1 VALFIFAFQNYYTMS
16 ALSIIILTLIFSA
29 FFSGMEMAFVSSNRL
44 RIEVEKNKGHFSA
57 RIISH
62 FTRMPS
68 RFIGALLLG
77 NNVALVIY
85 GIAMAQIL
93 KPALESFIPAQIMSE
108 TLMLSLQT
116 ILATLLVLVVAEFTP
131 KVLFRLNPNR
141 ILNAFALP
149 MALLFYLFYPLI
161 YIYIG
166 FSEWVLKRFVKI
178 KFSREN
184 LIFSVVDLD
193 NYLKEFTPDYTR
205 QDDVQQEIQMF
216 QNAIDFRNV
225 KLRECMIPRTE
236 IVALEKSDT
245 IENLRQTFIS
255 SGHSKIPIYRHSID
269 DIIGYV
275 HSADIFKR
283 PATIKSILRPII
295 VVPEAMS
302 ANVVLSMF
310 TQQSKSIAVVV
321 DEFGGTSGI
330 ITMEDV
336 IEEIFGEI
344 DDEFDVEDLTEK
356 KITDKEYIFSAR
368 LEIDYLNE
376 KYQLDLPE
384 GEEYETLAGLI
395 ISHHQSIPALNDEIQ
410 FAPFNFIILEATE
423 TRIDTVKLIIS
434 NEGK

>member
-1 VALFIFAFQNYYTMS
+1 MS
-16 ALSIIILTLIFSA
+16 ALSIIIITLIFSA
-29 FFSGMEMAFVSSNRL
+29 FFSGMEIAFVSSNRL
-44 RIEVEKNKGHFSA
+44 KIEVDKNKGHYSA

-85 GIAMAQIL
+85 GIAMARIL
-93 KPALESFIPAQIMSE
+93 EPALQNLIPAHLMNE
-108 TLMLSLQT
+108 TLMLTLQT
-116 ILATLLVLVVAEFTP
+116 LLATLLVLVVAEFTP
-131 KVLFRLNPNR
+131 KVLFRLNPNK

-149 MALLFYLFYPLI
+149 AALFYYLFYPLI

-166 FSEWVLKRFVKI
+166 FSEWVLTRFIKI

-184 LIFSVVDLD
+184 LLFSVVDLD
-193 NYLKEFTPDYTR
+193 NYLKEFSPEYSR

-216 QNAIDFRNV
+216 QNAIDFRNI

-236 IVALEKSDT
+236 IVALEKNDT
-245 IENLRQTFIS
+245 IPNLRQAFIS

-275 HSADIFKR
+275 HSADMFKS

-295 VVPEAMS
+295 VVPETMS

-310 TQQSKSIAVVV
+310 TQQNKSIAVVV

-344 DDEFDVEDLTEK
+344 DDEFDVEDLIEK
-356 KITDKEYIFSAR
+356 KISDKEYIFSAR

-376 KYQLDLPE
+376 KYQLGLPE
-384 GEEYETLAGLI
+384 GEDYETVAGLI

-423 TRIDTVKLIIS
+423 TRIDKVKLILS

>member
-1 VALFIFAFQNYYTMS
+1 MS
-16 ALSIIILTLIFSA
+16 ALSIIIITLIFSA
-29 FFSGMEMAFVSSNRL
+29 FFSGMEIAFVSSNRL
-44 RIEVEKNKGHFSA
+44 KIEVDKNKGHYSA

-77 NNVALVIY
+77 NNVSLVIY
-85 GIAMAQIL
+85 GIAMARIL
-93 KPALESFIPAQIMSE
+93 DPALQNLIPAHLMNE
-108 TLMLSLQT
+108 TLMLTLQT
-116 ILATLLVLVVAEFTP
+116 LLATLLVLVVAEFTP
-131 KVLFRLNPNR
+131 KVLFRLNPNK
-141 ILNAFALP
+141 ILNAFAIP
-149 MALLFYLFYPLI
+149 AALFYYLFYPLI

-166 FSEWVLKRFVKI
+166 FSEWVLTRFIKI

-184 LIFSVVDLD
+184 LLFSVVDLD
-193 NYLKEFTPDYTR
+193 NYLKEFSPEYSR

-216 QNAIDFRNV
+216 QNAIDFRNI
-225 KLRECMIPRTE
+225 KLRGCMIPRTE
-236 IVALEKSDT
+236 IVALEKNDT
-245 IENLRQTFIS
+245 IPNLRQAFIS

-275 HSADIFKR
+275 HSADMFKS

-295 VVPEAMS
+295 VVPETMS

-310 TQQSKSIAVVV
+310 TQQNKSIAVVV

-344 DDEFDVEDLTEK
+344 DDEFDVEDLIEK
-356 KITDKEYIFSAR
+356 KISDKEYIFSAR

-376 KYQLDLPE
+376 KYQLGLPE
-384 GEEYETLAGLI
+384 GEDYETVAGLI

-423 TRIDTVKLIIS
+423 TRIDKVKLILS